1 MDVPKIRERNSTHHP
16 LAPPTDPNSV
26 ALSDYKS
33 QHSLCVSEQFLGG
46 IWTLNMYICD
56 ALMTMDVMLCTA
68 SILNLCAISVDRYI
82 AVIVPLKYNRNQF
95 SMRQLV
101 LITATWVLSFGV
113 ASPVIFGLNQVP
125 NRDPKVCKL
134 EDDKF
139 VVYSSVCSF
148 FVPCPVML
156 LLYYW
161 MFRGL
166 RKWST
171 SRKANLMKGERRFSF
186 SLRSLRREK
195 RQKVKYLMPQ
205 VSPTVA
211 NKVTVPEND
220 LITTQLDSTSDA
232 EAQEKLKDGSPKEN
246 GIKHSPV
253 SSRGCQSKSRRVSG
267 RERKAMKVLPIVV
280 ASLCFGGS
288 DIIAAIRENS
298 PHGVYIANITIAGEP
313 RASSIRLCIT
323 GENSDWFYLEG
334 RTIRLNSSST
344 RILDHEV
351 QGSVLAASL
360 SCYEDNSIQTTYRI
374 MVEILNEN
382 DNKPEF
388 LQQTIQPV
396 NVSELTPVNTIV
408 FTVKARDR
416 DADTIAYIIDR
427 SYEMNTEEKQNTS
440 ALIKIR
446 VLDGDDQYPQFLPCA
461 LLSHDQTRVICAN
474 PIYTVNVTEKTQAS
488 QVNDPNKYAVATAL
502 IRVLAVNHYPP
513 HFNLSTYKGFINEN
527 PSSAAFVSTYGS
539 VVLLVQALDLDFRDG
554 LNPKILYSLKPKFNN
569 SRLYQVTQEGLIIAK
584 ANQLRANEKH
594 YLEVYAVDQESG
606 EMAKTTVEINVLHI
620 GQKVPADPYRA
631 DHFYNLIDVGILG
644 GSLGAGLLLLGI
656 AMFAV
661 VRTLRKRRQYQNAT
675 DRASVAVEKHP
686 NVVNPGRSLPLV
698 EEISYQNE
706 GYSNLG
712 EDDVIS
718 DISDKT
724 EVITNNNE
732 KTGKPSYNMEKAVIE
747 NDYEKIVLRKE
758 QEVPSH
764 DCENASL
771 PIQSNEKT
779 AEKSSYKS
787 VWFKDEVIP
796 ETGSIIE
803 KTKIIEGSSQQGNIN
818 DSMTGELLDG
828 QKYITSPLP
837 ADPSNK
843 EASVNMN
850 VKETNNKLEI
860 KEPNCVMG
868 HFVEDEEDDDEESQN
883 PYESIYAEI
892 SDTDSEDVAIIREPD
907 TEQNDISE
915 SQYSQP
921 SHTNRSSEMSNNGG
935 AMVEGQT
942 SVAIQPPAS
951 TDELQTRDK
960 EKETLDSHLQPQM
973 GLLFYVEDSMEF

>member
-1 MDVPKIRERNSTHHP
+1 MKLHFLDCGILKFLPLRGTKRNPSIDINP
-16 LAPPTDPNSV
+16 DSMLR
-26 ALSDYKS
+26 LWRIL
-33 QHSLCVSEQFLGG
+33 LCQL
-46 IWTLNMYICD
+46 
-56 ALMTMDVMLCTA
+56 TA
-68 SILNLCAISVDRYI
+68 SISYHIG
-82 AVIVPLKYNRNQF
+82 K
-95 SMRQLV
+95 
-101 LITATWVLSFGV
+101 
-113 ASPVIFGLNQVP
+113 
-125 NRDPKVCKL
+125 
-134 EDDKF
+134 
-139 VVYSSVCSF
+139 
-148 FVPCPVML
+148 
-156 LLYYW
+156 
-161 MFRGL
+161 
-166 RKWST
+166 
-171 SRKANLMKGERRFSF
+171 
-186 SLRSLRREK
+186 
-195 RQKVKYLMPQ
+195 
-205 VSPTVA
+205 
-211 NKVTVPEND
+211 
-220 LITTQLDSTSDA
+220 
-232 EAQEKLKDGSPKEN
+232 
-246 GIKHSPV
+246 
-253 SSRGCQSKSRRVSG
+253 
-267 RERKAMKVLPIVV
+267 

-298 PHGVYIANITIAGEP
+298 PHGVFIANITIAGEP

-323 GENSDWFYLEG
+323 GENSNWFYLEG

-396 NVSELTPVNTIV
+396 NISELTPVNTIV

-416 DADTIAYIIDR
+416 DEDTIAYIIDR
-427 SYEMNTEEKQNTS
+427 SYPDAIYFRIDLPNSGRVVLAKPLDYETKTNLEIVIFAVEMNTEEKQNTS

-474 PIYTVNVTEKTQAS
+474 PIYTVNVTEKTQTGVLHFSPGPIHAVDGDKGIMDSVIYTILSGADNGRFRINNKTGDIIMTKPVENRLLTPNFRLRVMAS

-502 IRVLAVNHYPP
+502 IRVLAVNHYAP

-554 LNPKILYSLKPKFNN
+554 LNPKIQYSLKPKFNN

-686 NVVNPGRSLPLV
+686 NVSLRWFQLVNPGRSLPLV

-712 EDDVIS
+712 EEDVIS
-718 DISDKT
+718 NISDKPG
-724 EVITNNNE
+724 VVTNNNE
-732 KTGKPSYNMEKAVIE
+732 KTGMPSYNMEKAAIE
-747 NDYEKIVLRKE
+747 NDYEKIVLRKV
-758 QEVPSH
+758 QEVPSQ

-771 PIQSNEKT
+771 PIQFNEKT

-787 VWFKDEVIP
+787 VWFEDEVIP
-796 ETGSIIE
+796 ETGNITE
-803 KTKIIEGSSQQGNIN
+803 KTKIIEGSSEQGNIN

-837 ADPSNK
+837 CDPSNK
-843 EASVNMN
+843 EASVNMS
-850 VKETNNKLEI
+850 VKETNDKLEI

-868 HFVEDEEDDDEESQN
+868 HFVEGEEDDDEESQN

-907 TEQNDISE
+907 TDQNDISE

-921 SHTNRSSEMSNNGG
+921 SQTNRSSEMSNNGG
-935 AMVEGQT
+935 SMVEGQT
-942 SVAIQPPAS
+942 SVTIQPPAS
-951 TDELQTRDK
+951 TVELQTRDK